1 MLGTITT
8 RSFTMPRLFAT
19 LATAL
24 LACACAMPGP
34 ALAAKKSYFR
44 VGSPVDAATVT
55 TPGTVLMGGSTDVD
69 EAFQWLCDRASGGDF
84 LVVRATGTDA
94 YNPYVQSLC
103 PGLNSVATLI
113 VSSAKAASVPSVRET
128 IANAEAL
135 WIAGG
140 DQSNYITEWTGTPL
154 QQALNEHIAA
164 GKPIGG
170 TSAGLAVLTQFV
182 YSALGSQGITSA
194 DALADPFNRYN
205 TFARDFVY
213 VPHLQGAIGDTHF
226 AARDRMGRS
235 ISFLCR
241 IHANGWSAAPRAIAV
256 SEETALLVD
265 ARGSGAVVG
274 TNHAY
279 FIEAPGAP
287 EVCSPGLP
295 LTYRNVAVRRVGA
308 GESFNVAGWRGS
320 AGTAYTV
327 TAEAG
332 VLSSSQPG
340 GSAY

>member
-1 MLGTITT
+1 
-8 RSFTMPRLFAT
+8 MPRL
-19 LATAL
+19 LAALPTTL
-24 LACACAMPGP
+24 LACACALPSP
-34 ALAAKKSYFR
+34 ALAAKKTYFR
-44 VGSPVDAATVT
+44 VGNSADAAAVT
-55 TPGTVLMGGSTDVD
+55 TSGTVLMGGSTDVD
-69 EAFQWLCDRASGGDF
+69 EAFKWLCDRATGGDF

-94 YNPYVQSLC
+94 YNPYVQALC

-113 VSSAKAASVPSVRET
+113 ISSAKAANVPSVREA
-128 IANAEAL
+128 IANAEVL
-135 WIAGG
+135 WLAGG
-140 DQSNYITEWTGTPL
+140 DQSDYITEWTGTAV
-154 QQALNEHIAA
+154 QDALNEHIAS
-164 GKPIGG
+164 GKPVGG

-194 DALADPFNRYN
+194 DALADPYHRYN

-226 AARDRMGRS
+226 AARDRMGRT

-241 IHANGWSAAPRAIAV
+241 IHANGWSATPRAIAV
-256 SEETALLVD
+256 SEETALLID
-265 ARGSGAVVG
+265 ARGIGAVVG
-274 TNHAY
+274 TNNAY

-295 LTYRNVAVRRVGA
+295 LTYRNVTVRRLGV
-308 GESFNVAGWRGS
+308 GESFDVADWKGS
-320 AGTAYTV
+320 AGTVYAV

-340 GSAY
+340 GGVY

>member
-1 MLGTITT
+1 
-8 RSFTMPRLFAT
+8 
-19 LATAL
+19 
-24 LACACAMPGP
+24 
-34 ALAAKKSYFR
+34 
-44 VGSPVDAATVT
+44 
-55 TPGTVLMGGSTDVD
+55 MGGSTDVD
-69 EAFQWLCDRASGGDF
+69 EAFEWLCERATGGDF

-94 YNPYVQSLC
+94 YNPYVQALC
-103 PGLNSVATLI
+103 PGFNSVATLI
-113 VSSAKAASVPSVRET
+113 IGSARAANVPSVRET
-128 IANAEAL
+128 IATAEVV

-140 DQSNYITEWTGTPL
+140 DQSNYITEWTGTAV
-154 QQALNEHIAA
+154 QDALNAHIAA

-194 DALADPFNRYN
+194 EALADPYHRYN

-213 VPHLQGAIGDTHF
+213 VANLQGAIGETHF
-226 AARDRMGRS
+226 AARDRMGRT
-235 ISFLCR
+235 IGFLCR
-241 IHANGWSAAPRAIAV
+241 IHTNGWSAQPRAIAV
-256 SEETALLVD
+256 SEETALLID
-265 ARGSGAVVG
+265 ARGVGKVAG

-287 EVCSPGLP
+287 QVCSPGLP
-295 LTYRNVAVRRVGA
+295 LTYRNVAVRRVSA
-308 GESFNVAGWRGS
+308 GESFNLAGWRGS
-320 AGTAYTV
+320 TGIEYTV

>member
-1 MLGTITT
+1 
-8 RSFTMPRLFAT
+8 MPRL
-19 LATAL
+19 LAALTTVL
-24 LACACAMPGP
+24 LACACALPGP
-34 ALAAKKSYFR
+34 ALAARKTYFR
-44 VGSPVDAATVT
+44 IGNAADATAVT
-55 TPGTVLMGGSTDVD
+55 AAGTVLMGGSTDVD
-69 EAFQWLCDRASGGDF
+69 EAFKWLCDRATGGDF

-94 YNPYVQSLC
+94 YNPYVQALC

-113 VSSAKAASVPSVRET
+113 ISSAKAANVPSVREA
-128 IANAEAL
+128 IANAEVI

-140 DQSNYITEWTGTPL
+140 DQSDYITQWTGTAV
-154 QQALNEHIAA
+154 QDALNQHVAA

-194 DALADPFNRYN
+194 DALADPYNRYN

-213 VPHLQGAIGDTHF
+213 VPNLQGAIGDTHF
-226 AARDRMGRS
+226 AARDRMGRT

-241 IHANGWSAAPRAIAV
+241 LHANGWSAAPRAIAV
-256 SEETALLVD
+256 SEETALLID
-265 ARGSGAVVG
+265 ARGVGKVVG
-274 TNHAY
+274 TNNAY

-295 LTYRNVAVRRVGA
+295 LTYRNVAVRRVGV
-308 GESFNVAGWRGS
+308 GSSFNVADWRGS
-320 AGTAYTV
+320 AGTTYTV

-332 VLSSSQPG
+332 VLGSSQPG
-340 GSAY
+340 GSVY

>member
-1 MLGTITT
+1 
-8 RSFTMPRLFAT
+8 MPRLLVTF
-19 LATAL
+19 ATAL
-24 LACACAMPGP
+24 FACACALPGP

-44 VGSPVDAATVT
+44 IGNEVDAVAVT
-55 TPGTVLMGGSTDVD
+55 TAGTVLMGGSTDVD
-69 EAFQWLCDRASGGDF
+69 EAFQWLCDRAAGGDF
-84 LVVRATGTDA
+84 LVIRATGTDA

-103 PGLNSVATLI
+103 PGINSVATLI
-113 VSSAKAASVPSVRET
+113 IASARAASVPSVRET
-128 IANAEAL
+128 IARAEVV

-140 DQSNYITEWTGTPL
+140 DQSNYITGWTGTAV
-154 QQALNEHIAA
+154 QDALNQHVAA

-194 DALADPFNRYN
+194 EALDDPYNRYN

-213 VPHLQGAIGDTHF
+213 VESLQGAIGETHF
-226 AARDRMGRS
+226 AARDRMGRT

-241 IHANGWSAAPRAIAV
+241 IHASGWSAQPRAIAV
-256 SEETALLVD
+256 SEETALLID
-265 ARGSGAVVG
+265 ARGVGTVVG
-274 TNHAY
+274 TNNAY

-287 EVCSPGLP
+287 QVCSPGLP

-320 AGTAYTV
+320 AGTDYTV

-332 VLSSSQPG
+332 VLSSTQPG

>member
-1 MLGTITT
+1 MRLPTT
-8 RSFTMPRLFAT
+8 
-19 LATAL
+19 TA
-24 LACACAMPGP
+24 
-34 ALAAKKSYFR
+34 
-44 VGSPVDAATVT
+44 
-55 TPGTVLMGGSTDVD
+55 GTVLMGGSTDVD
-69 EAFQWLCDRASGGDF
+69 AAFQWLCDRAAGGDF
-84 LVVRATGTDA
+84 LIVRATGTDA
-94 YNPYVQSLC
+94 YNPYVQDLC

-113 VSSAKAASVPSVRET
+113 IGSAKAANVPSVRET
-128 IANAEAL
+128 IANAEVV

-140 DQSNYITEWTGTPL
+140 DQSNYLTEWTGTPV
-154 QQALNEHIAA
+154 QDALNEHIAA
-164 GKPIGG
+164 GEPIGG

-182 YSALGSQGITSA
+182 YSALGSQGITSTE
-194 DALADPFNRYN
+194 ALADPYNRYN

-213 VPHLQGAIGDTHF
+213 LPHLQGAIGDTHF

-241 IHANGWSAAPRAIAV
+241 IHAYGWSEKPRAIAV
-256 SEETALLVD
+256 SEETALLID
-265 ARGSGAVVG
+265 ARGVGKVVG
-274 TNHAY
+274 SNSAY

-287 EVCSPGLP
+287 EICSPGLP

-308 GESFNVAGWRGS
+308 GESFNVADWRGN
-320 AGTAYTV
+320 AGTTYAV

>member
-1 MLGTITT
+1 MSRLLAALTT
-8 RSFTMPRLFAT
+8 T
-19 LATAL
+19 L
-24 LACACAMPGP
+24 LACACALPGS
-34 ALAAKKSYFR
+34 ALAAKKTYFR
-44 VGSPVDAATVT
+44 VGNAADAAAAT
-55 TPGTVLMGGSTDVD
+55 TAGTVLMGGSTDVD
-69 EAFQWLCDRASGGDF
+69 AAFEWLCDRANGGDF

-94 YNPYVQSLC
+94 YNPYVQALC
-103 PGLNSVATLI
+103 PSFNSVATLI
-113 VSSAKAASVPSVRET
+113 ISSAKAANVPSVRET
-128 IANAEAL
+128 IANAEVV

-140 DQSNYITEWTGTPL
+140 DQSNYITEWTGTPV
-154 QQALNEHIAA
+154 QDALNAHIAA

-182 YSALGSQGITSA
+182 YSALGSQGITSTE
-194 DALADPFNRYN
+194 ALADPYNRYN

-213 VPHLQGAIGDTHF
+213 VANLQGAIGDTHF

-241 IHANGWSAAPRAIAV
+241 IHANGWSAKPRAIAV
-256 SEETALLVD
+256 SEETALLID
-265 ARGSGAVVG
+265 ARGVGKVVG
-274 TNHAY
+274 NNGAY

-287 EVCSPGLP
+287 EICSPGLP

-308 GESFNVAGWRGS
+308 GESFNVADWRGN
-320 AGTAYTV
+320 AGTTYTV

-340 GSAY
+340 GSVY

>member
-1 MLGTITT
+1 MI
-8 RSFTMPRLFAT
+8 FTAIVAAVVSIACALPAQAAVTKRTYIRIGNAADAA
-19 LATAL
+19 ATA
-24 LACACAMPGP
+24 
-34 ALAAKKSYFR
+34 
-44 VGSPVDAATVT
+44 

-69 EAFQWLCDRASGGDF
+69 KAFEWLCQRAQGGDF

-113 VSSAKAASVPSVRET
+113 IGSARAAADPDVRAIIER
-128 IANAEAL
+128 AEIV

-140 DQSNYITEWTGTPL
+140 DQSNYINDWTGTPV
-154 QQALNEHIAA
+154 QEALNQHIAS
-164 GKPIGG
+164 GRPIGG

-182 YSALGSQGITSA
+182 YSALGSKGITSA
-194 DALADPFNRYN
+194 QALADPYNRYN
-205 TFARDFVY
+205 TFAVDFLY
-213 VPHLQGAIGDTHF
+213 VPHLQGTVGDTHF
-226 AARDRMGRS
+226 AARDRMGRT

-241 IHANGWSAAPRAIAV
+241 MHAAGVSAAPRAIAV
-256 SEETALLVD
+256 SEETAVLIGGD
-265 ARGSGAVVG
+265 GVG
-274 TNHAY
+274 EVAGLNHAY
-279 FIEAPGAP
+279 FISAPGAP

-295 LTYRNVAVRRVGA
+295 LTYRNVAVQRVGV
-308 GESFNVAGWRGS
+308 GQTFNVGAWSGS

-332 VLSSSQPG
+332 VLSSTQAG

>member
-1 MLGTITT
+1 M
-8 RSFTMPRLFAT
+8 SRLPAALT
-19 LATAL
+19 TAL
-24 LACACAMPGP
+24 VACACAMPGT
-34 ALAAKKSYFR
+34 ALAAKKTYFR
-44 VGSPVDAATVT
+44 VGNAADAPAVT
-55 TPGTVLMGGSTDVD
+55 TAGTVLMGGSTDVD
-69 EAFQWLCDRASGGDF
+69 EAFRWLCDRATGGDF

-94 YNPYVQSLC
+94 YNPYVQGLC

-113 VSSAKAASVPSVRET
+113 ISSAKAANVPSVRET
-128 IANAEAL
+128 IANAEVV

-140 DQSNYITEWTGTPL
+140 DQSDYITEWTGTAV
-154 QQALNEHIAA
+154 QEALNAHIAA

-194 DALADPFNRYN
+194 EALADPYNRYN

-213 VPHLQGAIGDTHF
+213 VANLQGAIGDTHF
-226 AARDRMGRS
+226 AARDRMGRT

-241 IHANGWSAAPRAIAV
+241 ISVEGWSTKPRAIAV
-256 SEETALLVD
+256 SEETAVLID
-265 ARGSGAVVG
+265 QKGIGKVVG
-274 TNHAY
+274 TNNAY
-279 FIEAPGAP
+279 FIQAPGMP

-295 LTYRNVAVRRVGA
+295 LTYRNVAVRRVGV
-308 GESFNVAGWRGS
+308 GQSFNVADWKGNV
-320 AGTAYTV
+320 GTAYTV